1 MPNLEELKNKYGTIH
16 ELTVPLDED
25 GNKTATIYLR
35 KLDRKTYQAAS
46 KVIQRDELDGAEV
59 LIKNLWVDGD
69 DVKTIIDNF
78 DALRAASIQLVKL
91 LTPFEGSLKKV

>member
-1 MPNLEELKNKYGTIH
+1 MNLEELKKQHGTIN
-16 ELTVPLDED
+16 ELTVFLDED
-25 GNKTATIYLR
+25 GKETSTIYLR

-46 KVIQRDELDGAEV
+46 RVIQKDELEGAEV
-59 LIKNLWVDGD
+59 LIKNLYVGGD
-69 DVKTIIDNF
+69 DYKIIIENF